1 MTGLTVAVG
10 AGLVVA
16 AVAAIAQ
23 SAPQPRGSSTIL
35 RNDAPVAVPF
45 QPTARPTITPVRA
58 GVQAIPRAP
67 ELELPSIAAQNGV
80 YLSVIPDWLLNDP
93 PSARFKVP
101 VDVRG
106 RTGLATTDRPASIAW
121 TEDGF
126 WYEMSSTRLGIS
138 ELIRLASALE

>member
-1 MTGLTVAVG
+1 VTRLTVAVG

-16 AVAAIAQ
+16 AIAAVGQ
-23 SAPQPRGSSTIL
+23 SAPDPRPSMTLVHGDTPGTVQL
-35 RNDAPVAVPF
+35 QQTPK
-45 QPTARPTITPVRA
+45 PTFTAVRA
-58 GVQAIPRAP
+58 GVQVIPHVP
-67 ELELPSIAAQNGV
+67 ELELPSVATQNGV

-93 PSARFKVP
+93 PSARFRMP

-106 RTGLATTDRPASIAW
+106 KTGLATTDLPASIAW

-126 WYEMSSTRLGIS
+126 WYELSSTRLTIG

>member
-1 MTGLTVAVG
+1 MAVG

-16 AVAAIAQ
+16 AVAVVGQ
-23 SAPQPRGSSTIL
+23 TAPEPRGSVTYLSSDTPSTIT
-35 RNDAPVAVPF
+35 F
-45 QPTARPTITPVRA
+45 QPTAKPTFTPVRA

-67 ELELPSIAAQNGV
+67 ELELPAIAQQNGV

-93 PSARFKVP
+93 PSARFKIP
-101 VDVRG
+101 VEIRG
-106 RTGLATTDRPASIAW
+106 KTGLATTDRPASIAW

-126 WYEMSSTRLGIS
+126 WYEMSSTRLSTS

>member
-10 AGLVVA
+10 AGLLVA
-16 AVAAIAQ
+16 AVAAIGQ
-23 SAPQPRGSSTIL
+23 SAPQARESSSAL
-35 RNDAPVAVPF
+35 RNEAPVAARF

-58 GVQAIPRAP
+58 GVQAIPRTP
-67 ELELPSIAAQNGV
+67 ELELPSVASQNGV

-93 PSARFKVP
+93 PSARFRVP
-101 VDVRG
+101 VEVRG
-106 RTGLATTDRPASIAW
+106 KTGLATTDRPASIAW

-126 WYEMSSTRLGIS
+126 WYEMSSTRLGIN